1 MVMSATAPPLAA
13 MMTATRCNASRV
25 VASPTGLASQ
35 RAARPVSPAGSRVR
49 AISAASRLGVAV
61 ASSQPM
67 PGRITSAQI
76 SDSSPVVTTRP
87 SQAVAGGIAAA
98 RHRTG
103 NALQSARPSWPA
115 PLACHRCCQVAPG
128 WAWSQSSTMPIPRR
142 RFSSPARPATTIR
155 RRGQQPVQ
163 IGARQPGPRPGV
175 QVRARREPPPQRVSL
190 GVRRPAAGPGRRRGR
205 QRARPGAHHRPG
217 PNSTFSDS
225 AR

>member
-1 MVMSATAPPLAA
+1 MVMSAATPPLAA

-61 ASSQPM
+61 VSSQLDARADHIGADQRQQ
-67 PGRITSAQI
+67 PGGDDPAVPGGGRGHRSRPPP
-76 SDSSPVVTTRP
+76 DRERSPVRP
-87 SQAVAGGIAAA
+87 AVLASAAGPPSLLPGLTWLGLEPVQHDADPAAPVLL
-98 RHRTG
+98 T
-103 NALQSARPSWPA
+103 
-115 PLACHRCCQVAPG
+115 
-128 WAWSQSSTMPIPRR
+128 
-142 RFSSPARPATTIR
+142 SPAGHGER

-190 GVRRPAAGPGRRRGR
+190 GVRRPAAGPGRCRGR
-205 QRARPGAHHRPG
+205 QRARSGAHHWPG